1 MSDKNV
7 KDKILAKFYELA
19 THHGI
24 KRITIDMLAK
34 ECGISKKTVY
44 KYFQSKDEIVN
55 KFANSI
61 IKTLSNEFD
70 KIQLVEENPEQVMNK
85 FFQIIYEIIKTI
97 PTTIIEDA
105 RRFYPEIEKKIE
117 KIRGE
122 YTIIFINNIK
132 KGIKAGVFR
141 DINPKFIEGFYTA
154 AVERVFNPDFILE
167 NNLTVQESISSLKT
181 MLLYGLIN
189 TDK

>member
-1 MSDKNV
+1 MSDKDV
-7 KDKILAKFYELA
+7 KEKILAKFYELA

-70 KIQLVEENPEQVMNK
+70 KIQLLEENPEQVMNK
-85 FFQIIYEIIKTI
+85 FFEIIYEIIKTI

-122 YTIIFINNIK
+122 YTIIFIKNIK

-167 NNLTVQESISSLKT
+167 NNLTVQESIASLRT